1 MRPSL
6 RVLEHTHASYLE
18 RVAVLD
24 LEKFG
29 RVVMGKVLV
38 RSSGKET
45 VSQSP
50 FGLELQT
57 E

>member
-18 RVAVLD
+18 RVYVLD
-24 LEKFG
+24 PEKFG

-38 RSSGKET
+38 RSRGKET

-57 E
+57 K